1 LDEEKVTESRNWYSN
16 FPFQCPLTHTVNT
29 PLAIDISPEPN
40 DYITVFEYSETQE
53 VHGWKSGI
61 RLVKNWAIKIKA
73 LKFAKLLEN
82 SHDRQT
88 YTTTVTTLLVWDS
101 KPVDSKTDVI
111 GLTVDPEC
119 EIIETIIYDAA
130 KIVNAFDI

>member
-88 YTTTVTTLLVWDS
+88 YITTVTTSLKD
-101 KPVDSKTDVI
+101 K
-111 GLTVDPEC
+111 
-119 EIIETIIYDAA
+119 
-130 KIVNAFDI
+130 